1 MHLKLNFIGRYILLI
16 IFCLFLTIS
25 SYTQSDEFNNIKQL
39 WEKSSIMKLSQHF
52 DKRIQL
58 ILPQVNGK
66 FSNRQATVILKDFIK
81 ANPVSELKE
90 IKTEGIN
97 GKRWFC
103 ILEYR
108 SGRSTLKIL
117 YQIRQIEQ
125 KYYITEIQIK
135 KNNDD

>member
-1 MHLKLNFIGRYILLI
+1 
-16 IFCLFLTIS
+16 
-25 SYTQSDEFNNIKQL
+25 
-39 WEKSSIMKLSQHF
+39 MKLSQHF
-52 DKRIQL
+52 DKSIQL

-66 FSNRQATVILKDFIK
+66 FSDRQATVILKDFIK
-81 ANPVSELKE
+81 ANPVSILKELK
-90 IKTEGIN
+90 TEAVS

-108 SGRSTLKIL
+108 SDNSTFKIL